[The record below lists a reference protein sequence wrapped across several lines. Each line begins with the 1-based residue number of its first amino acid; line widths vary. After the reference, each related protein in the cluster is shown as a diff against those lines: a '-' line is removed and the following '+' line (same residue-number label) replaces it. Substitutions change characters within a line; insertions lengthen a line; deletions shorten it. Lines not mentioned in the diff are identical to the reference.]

1 MHDLAITPSSPSQR
15 WIPLLLGVLALLDL
29 RVELQ
34 LLFDHIT
41 LTSLIFAIRHHL
53 LAVVV
58 ILLLDL
64 LETDG
69 PATPFQVWHC
79 SALGR

>member
-1 MHDLAITPSSPSQR
+1 MRDLAITPSSPSQR
-15 WIPLLLGVLALLDL
+15 WVPLLLGVLALLDL

-41 LTSLIFAIRHHL
+41 LTSLFFAIRHHL

-58 ILLLDL
+58 ILLLPSMWRHY
-64 LETDG
+64 G
-69 PATPFQVWHC
+69 PVRR
-79 SALGR
+79 SEL

>member
-1 MHDLAITPSSPSQR
+1 MRDLPITPSAPSQR

-58 ILLLDL
+58 ILFLPSMWRHY
-64 LETDG
+64 G
-69 PATPFQVWHC
+69 PVRR
-79 SALGR
+79 SEL

>member
-1 MHDLAITPSSPSQR
+1 MHDLVTTPSSPSQR
-15 WIPLLLGVLALLDL
+15 WIPFLLGVLALLDL

-34 LLFDHIT
+34 LLIDHIT

-58 ILLLDL
+58 LVLLPSMWRQY
-64 LETDG
+64 G
-69 PATPFQVWHC
+69 PVRRPE
-79 SALGR
+79 L